1 MNQRRQFLS
10 TLALLVTVAGGSVLG
25 QVKSPQQQVPPQ
37 EYAKALEAPER
48 VARLQVAKV
57 IATLELKPGMK
68 VADLGATMLTDS
80 TEGERIEI
88 AGRVIDGDGAP
99 VIDAVIEIWQADA
112 SGIYRTQAQ
121 AGEFTGWGRQP
132 MSEAG
137 AYSFKT
143 IKPGRV
149 AGPDGKLMAPHISLW
164 VVARGINIGLQTRLY
179 FEDEAEANATD
190 WVLSRIPSPARRKTL
205 IARKEAGEMP
215 RYVLDIR
222 LQGENETVF
231 FDL

>member
-1 MNQRRQFLS
+1 MLHPTPMLKETASQ
-10 TLALLVTVAGGSVLG
+10 TAGPYVH
-25 QVKSPQQQVPPQ
+25 
-37 EYAKALEAPER
+37 
-48 VARLQVAKV
+48 
-57 IATLELKPGMK
+57 IGMTPNFCDIRG
-68 VADLGATMLTDS
+68 VYPADLGETMLPDG

-112 SGIYRTQAQ
+112 RGAYRTHAQ

-137 AYSFKT
+137 GYSFRT

-149 AGPDGKLMAPHISLW
+149 PGPDGKPMAPHISLW
-164 VVARGINIGLQTRLY
+164 IVARGINIGLQTRLY
-179 FEDEAEANATD
+179 FEDEAAANATD
-190 WVLSRIPSPARRKTL
+190 WVLSRVPSPVRRQTL
-205 IARKEAGEMP
+205 VARKEAGEVP
-215 RYVLDIR
+215 RYVLDIK

>member
-1 MNQRRQFLS
+1 MLHPTPMLKETPSQ
-10 TLALLVTVAGGSVLG
+10 TAGPYVH
-25 QVKSPQQQVPPQ
+25 
-37 EYAKALEAPER
+37 
-48 VARLQVAKV
+48 
-57 IATLELKPGMK
+57 IGMTPNFCDIRGIYP
-68 VADLGATMLTDS
+68 ADLGATMV
-80 TEGERIEI
+80 TEATAGERIEI

-99 VIDAVIEIWQADA
+99 VIDAVIEIWQAD
-112 SGIYRTQAQ
+112 STGVYRTHAQ

-149 AGPDGKLMAPHISLW
+149 AGPDGKPMAPHISLW

>member
-1 MNQRRQFLS
+1 MLHPTPMLKETPSQ
-10 TLALLVTVAGGSVLG
+10 TAGPYVH
-25 QVKSPQQQVPPQ
+25 
-37 EYAKALEAPER
+37 
-48 VARLQVAKV
+48 
-57 IATLELKPGMK
+57 IGMTPNFCDIRGIYP
-68 VADLGATMLTDS
+68 ADLGATMV
-80 TEGERIEI
+80 TEATAGERIEI

-99 VIDAVIEIWQADA
+99 VIDAVIEIWQAD
-112 SGIYRTQAQ
+112 STGVYRTHAQ

-149 AGPDGKLMAPHISLW
+149 AGPDGKPMAPHISLW

-190 WVLSRIPSPARRKTL
+190 WVLIRIQSPARRKTL